1 MNNVN
6 KEKMAKK
13 RALSKT
19 TWHDSL
25 ISYIP
30 NLIKGQWDNAREK
43 N

>member
-1 MNNVN
+1 MNNID
-6 KEKMAKK
+6 KQKMAKK

-30 NLIKGQWDNAREK
+30 NLIKRQWDNAREK